1 MISLEIIGSN
11 NRDGTALY
19 YASVDYRYTVG
30 EFIKTVLD
38 ERKGEWGEI
47 AVKINK
53 GKKDFVDILLDN
65 TDVNSCEYA
74 YGKLKTRLKRKILK
88 QNIVSIWAYGG
99 YSCMDY
105 IIIISNK
112 SN

>member
-1 MISLEIIGSN
+1 MVSLNIIGTN
-11 NRDGTALY
+11 VKDGTALY
-19 YASVDYRYTVG
+19 YASISYEYTVG
-30 EFIKTVLD
+30 EFIKSVLN

-65 TDVNSCEYA
+65 TDVNSCDYA
-74 YGKLKTRLKRKILK
+74 YGKLKSKLKKEICK
-88 QNIVSIWAYGG
+88 KNIVSIWAYGG

-105 IIIISNK
+105 IIIVDN
-112 SN
+112 